1 MDKNGKLF
9 GKISIVDLI
18 VLLLVL
24 AVAAGS
30 VWRFTSPSAA
40 LNQDNATIDFTI
52 RIDGV
57 RDFTLENY
65 NLENYPNGMR
75 IYDRQAGQ
83 FIGHIRY
90 VRYTDFYESHPLHD
104 GTIVWAAVPGRVTL
118 YLDIVANGRVTPT
131 AVFVEGTYEIGV
143 GSLRYINTKYVQ
155 TSGTIHS
162 IDIR

>member
-9 GKISIVDLI
+9 GKVSIVDLV

-30 VWRFTSPSAA
+30 VWRFTSPVAA
-40 LNQDNATIDFTI
+40 LDQSDTTVAFTI
-52 RIDGV
+52 RIEGV

-65 NLENYPNGMR
+65 HVGLR
-75 IYDRQAGQ
+75 VYDRQAAQ
-83 FIGHIRY
+83 FIGHI
-90 VRYTDFYESHPLHD
+90 TDIRHTNFYELHPHFD
-104 GTIVWAAVPGRVTL
+104 GSLAWVSVPGRLTI

-131 AVFVEGTYEIGV
+131 AVYVEGTYEIAA

-155 TSGTIHS
+155 TSGRIYS
-162 IDIR
+162 VDIR